1 MDHRELR
8 TRIRLPMKAKTQA
21 LFDLGSALVRCR
33 SGALVILG
41 VLTVTAVSCVR
52 SPTPIAFP
60 QVTIEDPS
68 FAPTMEAYT
77 SAPVRWANRVEILL
91 NGEQI
96 FPAQVSAIRSAQ
108 KTFTYAQYVYE
119 TGPPAQALLKAM
131 TERCQAGIHGH
142 VLVDAIGSQAMPA
155 ESREALERAGC
166 EFALFKPV
174 DLPTIGEVNNR
185 NHRRILVVDG
195 RIGFTGGSGA
205 SSKWMGNGRREGYWR
220 QTDVRIEGH
229 AVTDLQAAFAEN
241 WLEATGRALGGAAYF
256 PRQERRG
263 EVQAQIVRSSPERG
277 SLPMY
282 LMYLFAISSAQ
293 RAIHLTNP
301 YFVPDGGITNALVDA
316 RARGV
321 RVVLLLPGDIDHEI
335 VEAASR
341 AGFGRLLDA
350 GVEIYEYQTGL
361 LHAKTMTIDGEWAM
375 VGSANM
381 DNRSLAL
388 NNEICLVAYD
398 HEVAGRLQSIFE
410 EDLSHSRAID
420 VQAWHTRSLWKRLWE
435 FLSLPIRSLL

>member
-1 MDHRELR
+1 
-8 TRIRLPMKAKTQA
+8 MK
-21 LFDLGSALVRCR
+21 DR
-33 SGALVILG
+33 SGLLLILG

-52 SPTPIAFP
+52 SPIPVVFP
-60 QVTIEDPS
+60 QVTIDDPS

-77 SAPVRWANRVEILL
+77 AAPVRWSNRVEILL

-96 FPAQVSAIRSAQ
+96 FPAQVAAIRSAQ

-119 TGPPAQALLKAM
+119 TGRPAEALIRAM
-131 TERCQAGIHGH
+131 SERCQSGVHGH
-142 VLVDAIGSQAMPA
+142 ILVDGIGSLAMPA
-155 ESREALERAGC
+155 ESRQTLEQAGC
-166 EFALFKPV
+166 EFAIFRPV
-174 DLPTIGEVNNR
+174 DLPTIFDVNDR

-241 WLEATGRALGGAAYF
+241 WLEATGRALGGAGYF

-263 EVQAQIVRSSPERG
+263 EVLAQIVRSSPERG

-282 LMYLFAISSAQ
+282 MMYLFAISSAQ
-293 RAIHLTNP
+293 RAIYLTNP
-301 YFVPDGGITNALVDA
+301 YFVPDAGITSALIDA

-321 RVVLLLPGDIDHEI
+321 RIVLLLPGDIDHEI

-341 AGFGRLLDA
+341 AGFGLLLDA
-350 GVEIYEYQTGL
+350 GVEIYEYQAGL

-375 VGSANM
+375 IGSANM

-388 NNEICLVAYD
+388 NNEISLVAYD
-398 HEVAGRLQSIFE
+398 REVAGRLQSIFE

-420 VQAWHTRSLWKRLWE
+420 AQTWRTRSAWKRFWE
-435 FLSLPIRSLL
+435 YLSWPIRSLL

>member
-1 MDHRELR
+1 MQ
-8 TRIRLPMKAKTQA
+8 AKA
-21 LFDLGSALVRCR
+21 LFDR
-33 SGALVILG
+33 SGVLVILG

-52 SPTPIAFP
+52 SPVPIVFP

-96 FPAQVSAIRSAQ
+96 FPAQVAAIRSAQ
-108 KTFTYAQYVYE
+108 KTFTYAQYVFE

-131 TERCQAGIHGH
+131 SERCQAGVHGH
-142 VLVDAIGSQAMPA
+142 ILVDGIGSLSMPA
-155 ESREALERAGC
+155 ESRQTLEQAGC
-166 EFALFKPV
+166 EFAIFRPV
-174 DLPTIGEVNNR
+174 DLPTISDVNDR

-220 QTDVRIEGH
+220 QTDVRVEGH

-241 WLEATGRALGGAAYF
+241 WLEATGRALGGAEYF

-263 EVQAQIVRSSPERG
+263 EVLVQIVRSSPERG

-282 LMYLFAISSAQ
+282 MMYLFAISSAQ
-293 RAIHLTNP
+293 RAIYLTNP
-301 YFVPDGGITNALVDA
+301 YFVPDAGITSALIDA

-321 RVVLLLPGDIDHEI
+321 RIVLLLPGDIDHEI

-350 GVEIYEYQTGL
+350 GVEIYEYQAGL

-388 NNEICLVAYD
+388 NNEISLVGYD
-398 HEVAGRLQSIFE
+398 REMAGRLQSIFE

-420 VQAWHTRSLWKRLWE
+420 AQTWRTRGFWKRFWE
-435 FLSLPIRSLL
+435 SVSWPIRSLL

>member
-1 MDHRELR
+1 
-8 TRIRLPMKAKTQA
+8 MK
-21 LFDLGSALVRCR
+21 DR
-33 SGALVILG
+33 SGLLLILG

-52 SPTPIAFP
+52 SPIPIVFP
-60 QVTIEDPS
+60 QVTIDDPS

-77 SAPVRWANRVEILL
+77 AAPVRWSNRVEILL

-96 FPAQVSAIRSAQ
+96 FPAQVAAIRSAQ

-119 TGPPAQALLKAM
+119 TGPPAQALIRAM
-131 TERCQAGIHGH
+131 SERCQSGVHGH
-142 VLVDAIGSQAMPA
+142 ILVDGIGSLAMPT
-155 ESREALERAGC
+155 ESRQTLEQAGC
-166 EFALFKPV
+166 EFAIFRPV
-174 DLPTIGEVNNR
+174 DLPTIFDVNDR

-195 RIGFTGGSGA
+195 SIGFTGGSGA

-241 WLEATGRALGGAAYF
+241 WLEATGRALGGADYF

-263 EVQAQIVRSSPERG
+263 EVLAQIVRSSPERG

-282 LMYLFAISSAQ
+282 MMYLFAISSAQ
-293 RAIHLTNP
+293 RAIYLTNP
-301 YFVPDGGITNALVDA
+301 YFVPDAGITSALIDA

-321 RVVLLLPGDIDHEI
+321 RIVLLLPGDIDHEI

-341 AGFGRLLDA
+341 AGFGHLLDA
-350 GVEIYEYQTGL
+350 GVEIYEYQAGL

-388 NNEICLVAYD
+388 NNEISLVVYD
-398 HEVAGRLQSIFE
+398 REVAGRLQSIFE

-420 VQAWHTRSLWKRLWE
+420 VQAWRTRGLWKRFWE
-435 FLSLPIRSLL
+435 SLSWPIRSLL

>member
-1 MDHRELR
+1 MTLAHRGCSGIARRLR
-8 TRIRLPMKAKTQA
+8 LIGTM
-21 LFDLGSALVRCR
+21 
-33 SGALVILG
+33 GAL
-41 VLTVTAVSCVR
+41 AVALASCVR
-52 SPTPIAFP
+52 TPIPIAFP
-60 QVTIEDPS
+60 QVAIEDPS

-77 SAPVRWANRVEILL
+77 AAPVRWSNRVALLL

-96 FPAQVSAIRSAQ
+96 FPAQVEAIRSAQ

-131 TERCQAGIHGH
+131 SERCLAGVHGH
-142 VLVDAIGSQAMPA
+142 VLVDGIGSLAMPA
-155 ESREALERAGC
+155 ESRETLERAGC
-166 EFALFKPV
+166 EFAIFRPL
-174 DLPTIGEVNNR
+174 DLPTIGAVNNR

-205 SSKWMGNGRREGYWR
+205 SSKWMGDGRREGYWR

-256 PRQERRG
+256 PRQERQG
-263 EVQAQIVRSSPERG
+263 DVLAQIVRSSPERG

-282 LMYLFAISSAQ
+282 MMYLFAISSAQ
-293 RAIHLTNP
+293 RAVHLTNP
-301 YFVPDGGITNALVDA
+301 YFVPDVGITNALVDA

-350 GVEIYEYQTGL
+350 GVEIYEYQAGL

-388 NNEICLVAYD
+388 NNEISLVAYD
-398 HEVAGRLQSIFE
+398 REVAGRLQSIFE
-410 EDLSHSRAID
+410 EDLSNSRVVDA
-420 VQAWHTRSLWKRLWE
+420 QTWRTRSLWKRFWE
-435 FLSLPIRSLL
+435 YVSWPIRSLL

>member
-1 MDHRELR
+1 MH
-8 TRIRLPMKAKTQA
+8 AKA
-21 LFDLGSALVRCR
+21 LFVRPAMLAIL
-33 SGALVILG
+33 GALA
-41 VLTVTAVSCVR
+41 VTAVSCVR
-52 SPTPIAFP
+52 SPVPIVFP
-60 QVTIEDPS
+60 EVTIEDPS

-77 SAPVRWANRVEILL
+77 AAPVRWSNRVEVLL

-96 FPAQVSAIRSAQ
+96 FPAQLAAIRAAQ

-131 TERCQAGIHGH
+131 SERCQAGIHGH
-142 VLVDAIGSQAMPA
+142 ILVDGIGSLAMPA
-155 ESREALERAGC
+155 ESRQTLEQAGC
-166 EFALFKPV
+166 EFAIFRPV
-174 DLPTIGEVNNR
+174 DLPTISDVNDR

-220 QTDVRIEGH
+220 QTDVRVEGH

-241 WLEATGRALGGAAYF
+241 WLEATGRALGGADYF

-263 EVQAQIVRSSPERG
+263 EVLVQIVRSSPERG

-282 LMYLFAISSAQ
+282 MMYLFAISAAQ
-293 RAIHLTNP
+293 RAIYLTNP
-301 YFVPDGGITNALVDA
+301 YFVPDTGITNALIDA
-316 RARGV
+316 RGRGV
-321 RVVLLLPGDIDHEI
+321 RIVLLLPGDIDHEI

-350 GVEIYEYQTGL
+350 GVEIYEYQAGL

-388 NNEICLVAYD
+388 NNEISLVAYD
-398 HEVAGRLQSIFE
+398 REVAGRLQSTFE
-410 EDLSHSRAID
+410 EDLSNSRAID
-420 VQAWHTRSLWKRLWE
+420 APTWRTRSFWKRFWE
-435 FLSLPIRSLL
+435 SVSWPIRSLL

>member
-1 MDHRELR
+1 MQA
-8 TRIRLPMKAKTQA
+8 IA
-21 LFDLGSALVRCR
+21 LFNRPGV
-33 SGALVILG
+33 LVILG

-52 SPTPIAFP
+52 SPIPIVFP
-60 QVTIEDPS
+60 QVTIGDPS

-77 SAPVRWANRVEILL
+77 AAPVRWANRVEILL

-96 FPAQVSAIRSAQ
+96 FPAQVAAIRSAQ

-119 TGPPAQALLKAM
+119 TGPPARALIKAM
-131 TERCQAGIHGH
+131 SERCQAGVHGH
-142 VLVDAIGSQAMPA
+142 VLVDGIGSLSMPA
-155 ESREALERAGC
+155 ESRETLEQAGC
-166 EFALFKPV
+166 EFAIFRPV
-174 DLPTIGEVNNR
+174 DLPTIFDVNDR

-241 WLEATGRALGGAAYF
+241 WLEATGRALGGADYF

-263 EVQAQIVRSSPERG
+263 DVLAQIVRSSPERG

-282 LMYLFAISSAQ
+282 MMYLFAISSAQ
-293 RAIHLTNP
+293 RAIYLTNP
-301 YFVPDGGITNALVDA
+301 YFVPDATITSALIDA

-321 RVVLLLPGDIDHEI
+321 RIVLLLPGDIDHEI

-350 GVEIYEYQTGL
+350 GVEIYEYQAGL

-388 NNEICLVAYD
+388 NNEISLVAYD
-398 HEVAGRLQSIFE
+398 REVAGRLQSIFE
-410 EDLSHSRAID
+410 EDLSNSRVVDA
-420 VQAWHTRSLWKRLWE
+420 QTWRTRSLWKRFWE
-435 FLSLPIRSLL
+435 YVSWPIRSLL

>member
-1 MDHRELR
+1 M
-8 TRIRLPMKAKTQA
+8 
-21 LFDLGSALVRCR
+21 
-33 SGALVILG
+33 ILG
-41 VLTVTAVSCVR
+41 VLTVIVVSCVR
-52 SPTPIAFP
+52 SPSPIEFP

-77 SAPVRWANRVEILL
+77 AAPVRWANRVEVLL

-96 FPAQVSAIRSAQ
+96 FPAQVAAIRSAQ
-108 KTFTYAQYVYE
+108 KTFTYAQYVFE
-119 TGPPAQALLKAM
+119 TGPPAQALIKAM
-131 TERCQAGIHGH
+131 SERCQAGVHGH
-142 VLVDAIGSQAMPA
+142 ILVDGIGSVSMPA
-155 ESREALERAGC
+155 ESRQTLERAGC
-166 EFALFKPV
+166 EFAIFRPV
-174 DLPTIGEVNNR
+174 DLPTISDVNER

-241 WLEATGRALGGAAYF
+241 WLETTGRALGGAGYF

-263 EVQAQIVRSSPERG
+263 DVLAQIVRSSPERG

-282 LMYLFAISSAQ
+282 MMYLFAISSAQ
-293 RAIHLTNP
+293 RAIYLTNP
-301 YFVPDGGITNALVDA
+301 YFVPDEGITSALIGA

-321 RVVLLLPGDIDHEI
+321 RIVLLLPGDIDHEI

-341 AGFGRLLDA
+341 AGFGRLMDA
-350 GVEIYEYQTGL
+350 GVEIYEYQAGL

-388 NNEICLVAYD
+388 NNEISLVAYD
-398 HEVAGRLQSIFE
+398 REVAGRLRSIFE
-410 EDLSHSRAID
+410 EDLAHSRAID
-420 VQAWHTRSLWKRLWE
+420 AQTWRARSPWKRFWE
-435 FLSLPIRSLL
+435 YVSWPIRGLL

>member
-1 MDHRELR
+1 MQ
-8 TRIRLPMKAKTQA
+8 AKT
-21 LFDLGSALVRCR
+21 LFDRPGV
-33 SGALVILG
+33 LVILG

-52 SPTPIAFP
+52 SPVPIVFP

-77 SAPVRWANRVEILL
+77 AAPVRWANRVEILL

-96 FPAQVSAIRSAQ
+96 FPAQIAAIRSAQ

-119 TGPPAQALLKAM
+119 TGPPAQALIKAM
-131 TERCQAGIHGH
+131 SERCQAGVHGH
-142 VLVDAIGSQAMPA
+142 VLVDGIGSLAMPA
-155 ESREALERAGC
+155 ESRATLEQAGC
-166 EFALFKPV
+166 EFAIFRPV
-174 DLPTIGEVNNR
+174 DLPTIFDVNDR

-220 QTDVRIEGH
+220 QTDVRVEGH

-241 WLEATGRALGGAAYF
+241 WLEATGHALGGEGYF

-263 EVQAQIVRSSPERG
+263 EVLAQIVRSSPERG

-282 LMYLFAISSAQ
+282 MMYLFAISSAQ

-301 YFVPDGGITNALVDA
+301 YFVPDAGIMSALIDA

-350 GVEIYEYQTGL
+350 GVEIYEYQAGL

-388 NNEICLVAYD
+388 NNEISLVAYD
-398 HEVAGRLQSIFE
+398 REVAGRLQTIFE
-410 EDLSHSRAID
+410 EDLSNSRAID
-420 VQAWHTRSLWKRLWE
+420 TQTWRTRSLWKRFWE
-435 FLSLPIRSLL
+435 YVSWPIRSLL